1 LSAERTED
9 ATPKRKQEARRQ
21 GQVAKSADVNA
32 AAVLFAST
40 AALIMFGPKLVAQME
55 DVLREGIERAG
66 TPDAASAEGIAD
78 LTMWGVKSLTL
89 AAGPIMLTVL
99 AAGVLAN
106 VAQVGLRLTPVA
118 MKPSL
123 SKINPLQGLKRLF
136 GKNAAVEAGK
146 AIAKSVLIGFAAYL
160 ALKPRIEDIVGLTG
174 ASPGQF
180 LSLLAVAM
188 RDLALRVGGAL
199 ALIAVADWAW
209 QRRRHKTG
217 MKMTKEE
224 VRQESKQSDLPPEV
238 KRKMKMRQFELS
250 RSRMLAEVLTAD
262 VVVVNPTHYAAALR
276 YDGSTAA
283 PQLVA
288 KGVDH
293 LAAAIREKAREARV
307 PIVANPPLARTLY
320 AEVELNAQIPE
331 GMFTTV
337 AEVLAFVYRTAGRR
351 RRTLKQNRTR
361 PMKTRHAVG

>member
-1 LSAERTED
+1 MSAERTED
-9 ATPKRKQEARRQ
+9 ATPKRRAEARRQ

-32 AAVLFAST
+32 AAVLFAGT
-40 AALIMFGPKLVAQME
+40 AALIVFGPKLVSQME

-78 LTMWGVKSLTL
+78 LTLWGIKSMAF
-89 AAGPIMLTVL
+89 AAGPIMLAIL
-99 AAGVLAN
+99 AVGVLAN

-118 MKPSL
+118 MKPTL

-136 GKNAAVEAGK
+136 GKNALVEAGK
-146 AIAKSVLIGFAAYL
+146 ALAKSILIAAAAYM
-160 ALKPRIEDIVGLTG
+160 ALKPRIEEVVGLTG
-174 ASPGQF
+174 ASPGEF
-180 LSLLAVAM
+180 LAVLAVMM

-199 ALIAVADWAW
+199 VLIAVADWVW

-224 VRQESKQSDLPPEV
+224 VRQEAKQSDVPPEV
-238 KRKMKMRQFELS
+238 KRKLKQRQFELT

-276 YDGSTAA
+276 YDGTTAA

-331 GMFTTV
+331 GMFTAV

-351 RRTLKQNRTR
+351 RRALKQNRTR
-361 PMKTRHAVG
+361 PMKRRHAVG

>member
-1 LSAERTED
+1 
-9 ATPKRKQEARRQ
+9 
-21 GQVAKSADVNA
+21 VIA
-32 AAVLFAST
+32 A
-40 AALIMFGPKLVAQME
+40 
-55 DVLREGIERAG
+55 
-66 TPDAASAEGIAD
+66 
-78 LTMWGVKSLTL
+78 
-89 AAGPIMLTVL
+89 
-99 AAGVLAN
+99 
-106 VAQVGLRLTPVA
+106 
-118 MKPSL
+118 
-123 SKINPLQGLKRLF
+123 
-136 GKNAAVEAGK
+136 
-146 AIAKSVLIGFAAYL
+146 
-160 ALKPRIEDIVGLTG
+160 
-174 ASPGQF
+174 
-180 LSLLAVAM
+180 
-188 RDLALRVGGAL
+188 
-199 ALIAVADWAW
+199 ADWAW

-224 VRQESKQSDLPPEV
+224 VRQEAKQADVPPEV
-238 KRKMKMRQFELS
+238 KRKMKARQFELS

-331 GMFTTV
+331 GLFTAV
-337 AEVLAFVYRTAGRR
+337 AEVLAFVFRTAGRR

-361 PMKTRHAVG
+361 PMKRTHAVG